1 VLVDQCKT
9 GRRDSYHGYVKHWD
23 LPSRRNPARRCT
35 PDTPQLRRM
44 LLQCSKADS
53 AGILHCFVTVMNDN
67 GHIVVH
73 VSALHFK
80 AGDSFM
86 MLQFP
91 LIARG

>member
-1 VLVDQCKT
+1 VDQCKT

-23 LPSRRNPARRCT
+23 LPSRRNPARRCR

-67 GHIVVH
+67 G
-73 VSALHFK
+73 AL
-80 AGDSFM
+80 
-86 MLQFP
+86 
-91 LIARG
+91 